1 MKSLIHLFGQDEP
14 QKSFKQFAQLS
25 TNDMLLVKGGDG
37 EPQDDLWP
45 PIPPLPPTT
54 K

>member
-14 QKSFKQFAQLS
+14 KKSFKQFAQLG

-37 EPQDDLWP
+37 DPIDDDLWP
-45 PIPPLPPTT
+45 PVPPIQ